1 VAASPRYSGFCISR
15 PLRGLHFVLRSF
27 PSSKLL
33 VDCQSAYAY
42 SGNYFCARP
51 SSTNS
56 FLPFLK
62 VSIACAPGF
71 EIDAF
76 KCSLLIQTLDV
87 VSNKYRRSV
96 VGTGFAGHL
105 VQLKLVS
112 EEGMVQHM
120 LWTILLVLL
129 ILWLLGLIGGIGGNL
144 VHLLLV
150 IALVVLIIQLITGRR
165 AVV

>member
-1 VAASPRYSGFCISR
+1 MD
-15 PLRGLHFVLRSF
+15 L
-27 PSSKLL
+27 
-33 VDCQSAYAY
+33 
-42 SGNYFCARP
+42 GNYFCARP
-51 SSTNS
+51 SSTKS

-96 VGTGFAGHL
+96 VGTGFAGHP

-112 EEGMVQHM
+112 EEGMVQAHVVDNSVGATDSVVAGSDWWNRRQ
-120 LWTILLVLL
+120 LSTSVASDRFGRVDYSTDHRSASR
-129 ILWLLGLIGGIGGNL
+129 GLADAT
-144 VHLLLV
+144 VS
-150 IALVVLIIQLITGRR
+150 RR
-165 AVV
+165 